1 MVVEF
6 IIYVEFERPYLKDP
20 KDNDYSISMRST
32 PNLYRFLFKDQVV
45 KDLEIRLVKMI
56 FVAGKR

>member
-20 KDNDYSISMRST
+20 KDNDYSIMKST

-45 KDLEIRLVKMI
+45 KDSEIRLVK
-56 FVAGKR
+56 